1 MGHRAGGN
9 NSTWEIACLLSLK
22 YYFLFKEKENNKLFI
37 IHQYSNLFRMSHNF
51 FIFCLSWKDSIW
63 ILLYVQTMIVSA
75 AKLWVYFQFYFF
87 QFIDSVN
94 RVIFYLDQTFYKES
108 EKKRFF
114 NYKVFFNSYTLSTN
128 APCVPLAL
136 ISFHLSEKC
145 LVVWNAFWYFW
156 CVNWK

>member
-22 YYFLFKEKENNKLFI
+22 YYFLLKKKENNKLFI
-37 IHQYSNLFRMSHNF
+37 IHQYSNLFRMSHNVFFFVSVEKIQSGFFCMCKQWLFLQQNYESISSFTSFNLLILSTELF
-51 FIFCLSWKDSIW
+51 FISTKHFTKSL
-63 ILLYVQTMIVSA
+63 
-75 AKLWVYFQFYFF
+75 
-87 QFIDSVN
+87 
-94 RVIFYLDQTFYKES
+94 
-108 EKKRFF
+108 KKIKFL
-114 NYKVFFNSYTLSTN
+114 NSYSLSTN
-128 APCVPLAL
+128 PPFVPLAL